1 LELKQV
7 AKMQASL
14 LLQKLK
20 QVAKMQASLGGDYD
34 PP

>member
-1 LELKQV
+1 LKQV